1 MEQADA
7 DAGRTWMKDDLCRVL
22 ARRYRL
28 SEETVR
34 ALVKDVFAW
43 AHETAFKESPFQAVF
58 QAYGNFGEDICWHLF
73 GLLMEA
79 YRDEKY
85 CHDAEQDLLTA
96 MQYFNTALLKK
107 NRPIMEKWEIEKQ
120 QAEEENK

>member
-1 MEQADA
+1 
-7 DAGRTWMKDDLCRVL
+7 MKDPL
-22 ARRYRL
+22 ARILAKRYRL
-28 SEETVR
+28 SDETVR
-34 ALVKDVFAW
+34 ALVKDVLGW

-58 QAYGNFGEDICWHLF
+58 QAYTNFGEDTCWHLF

-79 YRDEKY
+79 YRDEES
-85 CHDAEQDLLTA
+85 CHDAEQELLTA

-120 QAEEENK
+120 QAEEEDK